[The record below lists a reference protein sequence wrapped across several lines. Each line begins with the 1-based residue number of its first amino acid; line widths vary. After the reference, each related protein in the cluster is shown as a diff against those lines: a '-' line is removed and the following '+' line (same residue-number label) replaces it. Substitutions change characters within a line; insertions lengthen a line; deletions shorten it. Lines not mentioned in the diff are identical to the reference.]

1 MVKIDL
7 FGSRSYKRARIEDDY
22 SAPEENQG
30 VARSSN
36 SEVQTDASEKVSQAD
51 IKYVNVL
58 YNTKHSQNGL
68 SEGPTLVEKEVSL
81 RYFFQ
86 PDANT
91 NSQLFLYLGPDQN
104 HEMGS
109 VHSRPVREAGR
120 ADAQISKG
128 SGHAVGDAAQISEAE
143 ES

>member
-7 FGSRSYKRARIEDDY
+7 LGSRSYKRARIEDDY

-36 SEVQTDASEKVSQAD
+36 SEAKTDASQKVSQAD

-68 SEGPTLVEKEVSL
+68 SEGPTLV
-81 RYFFQ
+81 
-86 PDANT
+86 D
-91 NSQLFLYLGPDQN
+91 
-104 HEMGS
+104 
-109 VHSRPVREAGR
+109 
-120 ADAQISKG
+120 
-128 SGHAVGDAAQISEAE
+128 
-143 ES
+143 

>member
-1 MVKIDL
+1 MHI
-7 FGSRSYKRARIEDDY
+7 GS
-22 SAPEENQG
+22 EEKT
-30 VARSSN
+30 RSS
-36 SEVQTDASEKVSQAD
+36 DKVNQAD

-58 YNTKHSQNGL
+58 YNTKTSQNGL
-68 SEGPTLVEKEVSL
+68 SEGLTMVEKEVSL

-86 PDANT
+86 PDLVI

-109 VHSRPVREAGR
+109 VHSQPVREAGR